1 MAFGRYRGTSSFDSS
16 PTDAGSTILKLTNK
30 ILADLQVDN
39 SSSQQAEARVVR
51 NVRSY
56 SDPSGGVDAR
66 ESLPAYYDTSTILQ
80 PAVRL
85 RLILK
90 PTICF
95 FFHRET
101 LTCLT

>member
-39 SSSQQAEARVVR
+39 SSSQQAKEARVVR

-85 RLILK
+85 NLD
-90 PTICF
+90 
-95 FFHRET
+95 
-101 LTCLT
+101 

>member
-1 MAFGRYRGTSSFDSS
+1 VQAKVMAFGRYRGTSSFDSS
-16 PTDAGSTILKLTNK
+16 MTDAGSTILKLTNK

-39 SSSQQAEARVVR
+39 SQPAKTAGGGR

-56 SDPSGGVDAR
+56 SDPSRGVDIR

-85 RLILK
+85 S
-90 PTICF
+90 C
-95 FFHRET
+95 
-101 LTCLT
+101 